1 MCKVLGITNCLEVTN
16 DKVFEIL
23 TLSQTWL
30 NDSISDS
37 EIQMPGYSVK

>member
-16 DKVFEIL
+16 DKVFDIL

-30 NDSISDS
+30 NHS